1 MSARPWRALRVP
13 RRSGQSSAGS
23 TSCSLGGAPPRCSG
37 QSPRSR
43 DAPVACASRSGSR
56 RRGPSECAEPYRG
69 RRPAPGQETRIG
81 VGNRLLGQ
89 AICPPQWPV
98 ACPNADPRPPRDLL
112 VGLVLIG
119 APVEAR
125 PRAARCAASVVGRAP
140 GAGLRG
146 SQGLRPALL
155 PLLRCGAVAP
165 MRKFLCHPGAF
176 SCGCWSRPCARGGL
190 LVQGWES
197 ASHSQIVFDLGAPR
211 GCRTT

>member
-1 MSARPWRALRVP
+1 MRFACPGAAASSALGAPRAHWAALPPGAVASHRARGTRPWRALHAPVPGGGALPSAP
-13 RRSGQSSAGS
+13 RRIGAGDS
-23 TSCSLGGAPPRCSG
+23 H
-37 QSPRSR
+37 
-43 DAPVACASRSGSR
+43 
-56 RRGPSECAEPYRG
+56 RG
-69 RRPAPGQETRIG
+69 RKPTIG
-81 VGNRLLGQ
+81 VGNLPTPMARCL
-89 AICPPQWPV
+89 PQCGP
-98 ACPNADPRPPRDLL
+98 APAQDLL

-125 PRAARCAASVVGRAP
+125 PRAARRAASVVGRAP

-165 MRKFLCHPGAF
+165 MRKFLCHPGAS